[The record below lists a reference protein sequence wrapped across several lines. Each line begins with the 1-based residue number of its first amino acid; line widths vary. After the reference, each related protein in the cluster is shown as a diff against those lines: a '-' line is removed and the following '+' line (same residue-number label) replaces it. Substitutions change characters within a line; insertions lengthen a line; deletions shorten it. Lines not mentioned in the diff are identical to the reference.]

1 VNKTVAGPRRGFT
14 LIELLVVIAIIAIL
28 AAILFPVFAQ
38 AREKARAITCVSNEK
53 QIGLAIL
60 QYVQDSDETYP
71 VGCDRDWTQAWP
83 TTVQP
88 YIKSLGVFFCPDD
101 SNHAVNKTFSS
112 PPINNPLGESYSA
125 NGYFQ
130 VPSWPPTYH
139 GVMDYDEG
147 WGSSTPIQT
156 LAAVNEPSNTIM
168 VAEKWNTQIMATFGS
183 TDTYAGSDTARG
195 PGSVIQGVSWQDNGG
210 TVGDIPNGTLPLA
223 AWPNGPNG
231 CVSAGH
237 QSRANFLFCDG
248 HVKSMTPSQTDP
260 DPNNQPQNNLWD
272 ATRQ

>member
-1 VNKTVAGPRRGFT
+1 MNETAARPRRGFT

-60 QYVQDSDETYP
+60 QYAQDSDEVYP
-71 VGCDRDWTQAWP
+71 VGCDRTWTQAWP

-88 YIKSLGVFFCPDD
+88 YIKSLDVFFCPDD
-101 SNHAVNKTFSS
+101 SNHLVNANFAALGS
-112 PPINNPLGESYSA
+112 PLGESYSA

-139 GVMDYDEG
+139 GIMDYDEG
-147 WGSSTPIQT
+147 WGGPTPTCT
-156 LAAVNEPSNTIM
+156 LAAVNEPANTIM
-168 VAEKWNTQIMATFGS
+168 VAEKWNTQIMSTFGA
-183 TDTYAGSDTARG
+183 TDSYAGSGTSRG
-195 PGSVIQGVSWQDNGG
+195 PGSVIQGVGWQDASG
-210 TVGDIPNGTLPLA
+210 TVGDLPNGTLPPA
-223 AWPNGPNG
+223 AWPYGPNG

-237 QSRANFLFCDG
+237 QTRANFLFADG
-248 HVKSMTPSQTDP
+248 HVKAMIPSQTDP
-260 DPNNQPQNNLWD
+260 DPVKQPQNNLWD
-272 ATRQ
+272 ATRP